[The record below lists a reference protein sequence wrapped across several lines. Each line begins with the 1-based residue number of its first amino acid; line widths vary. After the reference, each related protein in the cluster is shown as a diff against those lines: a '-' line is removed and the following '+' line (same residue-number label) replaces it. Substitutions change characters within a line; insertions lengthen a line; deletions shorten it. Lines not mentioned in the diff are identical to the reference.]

1 MGGAALA
8 MPDGTPPLRPARV
21 REIVGW
27 GGDSFN
33 GVQVVYDVDGD
44 AVRTPKRMGDHGFYR
59 QSSIALDVEGGEV
72 G

>member
-8 MPDGTPPLRPARV
+8 MPGGTLPLPVARV

-27 GGDSFN
+27 GGDCLN

-44 AVRTPKRMGDHGFYR
+44 TVRAPKRMGDHGFYR
-59 QSSIALDVEGGEV
+59 QSSIVLDVEGGEV

>member
-8 MPDGTPPLRPARV
+8 MPGGTPLPVGRV

-27 GGDSFN
+27 GGDSLN
-33 GVQVVYDVDGD
+33 GIQVVYDVDGD
-44 AVRTPKRMGDHGFYR
+44 TIRAPKRMGDHGFYR
-59 QSSIALDVEGGEV
+59 QSSIVLDVEGGEV

>member
-1 MGGAALA
+1 MGGAALV
-8 MPDGTPPLRPARV
+8 MPGGTAPLPVGRV

-33 GVQVVYDVDGD
+33 GMQVVYDVDGD
-44 AVRTPKRMGDHGFYR
+44 IIRAPKRMGDHGFYR
-59 QSSIALDVEGGEV
+59 QSSIVLDVEGGEV